1 MDICRKR
8 LINALEHIRLEY
20 DGTVR
25 DPHGHIVQF
34 LYGEDGID
42 VAKSDHGEAF
52 NINRLIESESIVDS
66 GSKATKDEYLA
77 HLKNTQKHSIQD

>member
-1 MDICRKR
+1 MWKAFELLVFI
-8 LINALEHIRLEY
+8 IEEHIRLEY

-52 NINRLIESESIVDS
+52 NIDRLIEFI
-66 GSKATKDEYLA
+66 KYIIFRKDKINWL
-77 HLKNTQKHSIQD
+77 LILRRIR